1 MFSSK
6 IDQHIL
12 ELNNFSSWTY
22 FGVKQFI
29 ELNNLLSSTI
39 YWVEQSPFKS
49 TPLVYT
55 SALHKCST
63 PNPFFTLKKSP
74 NIFSWP
80 THPTDPTDR
89 PNPPPLGGP
98 PNPHPTEFQSPTRS
112 YHQHLLSPT
121 KFQCQS
127 TSITCITCWMELD
140 AVVDRKW
147 GWMCDQEIK
156 EPNRQNKTRAGGIV
170 PKNCGP
176 HANPEHITCKFLNT
190 HMI

>member
-80 THPTDPTDR
+80 THPTDPTDG
-89 PNPPPLGGP
+89 PNPPSLQTPIP
-98 PNPHPTEFQSPTRS
+98 PNSNSPPGHIINIFLHPPNSNANQRQS
-112 YHQHLLSPT
+112 HHLLIGSEWMLLLIGSGVGCVIRSGVKLNEVGCVIDLGWGFDLRCGD
-121 KFQCQS
+121 KF
-127 TSITCITCWMELD
+127 
-140 AVVDRKW
+140 
-147 GWMCDQEIK
+147 
-156 EPNRQNKTRAGGIV
+156 
-170 PKNCGP
+170 
-176 HANPEHITCKFLNT
+176 
-190 HMI
+190 